1 MSETEALLAAILAAR
16 RPIEFTAIATKAANT
31 LAPSQLAELYHAMDL
46 PLYAS
51 QRSAFKAAALYWP
64 RFYGRAFLRSRSPR
78 VFRNSKLS
86 SGLRFFED
94 LSAPVPQKSLLILV
108 SGHGGRV
115 FVPVAVFLDCLPDR
129 AMDVVFL
136 SANGRNHYRQGV
148 VGLGDNLL
156 AVAASLRDRFPIGEY
171 SRLEVLGT
179 SGGGFAALRLANMM
193 QADNGVAV
201 GGNYPFDMLRLGG
214 LAAAKISA
222 FDPLCCCVAPKAK
235 RMICAFA
242 RGSEVDALNAH
253 NAARCCPNIKLYPV
267 EGQTKHGFLQNLYRN
282 RQLERFLALM
292 LSDIRNPPP
301 LSRIKYLIQ
310 GLLPRH

>member
-46 PLYAS
+46 PVYATK
-51 QRSAFKAAALYWP
+51 RSAFKAAALYWP

-94 LSAPVPQKSLLILV
+94 LSAPVSDKSLLILV
-108 SGHGGRV
+108 SGYGGRL
-115 FVPVAVFLDCLPDR
+115 FVPVSLFLDCLPAR

-136 SANGRNHYRQGV
+136 SANGRNHYRHGV
-148 VGLGDNLL
+148 VGSGDNLL
-156 AVAASLRDRFPIGEY
+156 AVAASLRERFAISEY
-171 SRLEVLGT
+171 SRLDVLGT
-179 SGGGFAALRLANMM
+179 SGGGFAALRLANML

-222 FDPLCCCVAPKAK
+222 FDPLCSCVAPKAK
-235 RMICAFA
+235 RLICAFA
-242 RGSEVDALNAH
+242 PGSQVDASNAH
-253 NAARCCPNIKLYPV
+253 NAAISCPSIKLYPV
-267 EGQTKHGFLQNLYRN
+267 EGQTGHAFLHILYRN
-282 RQLERFLALM
+282 RQLERFLELM
-292 LSDIRNPPP
+292 LSDIKNPPA
-301 LSRIKYLIQ
+301 LSRIGYLVQ
-310 GLLPRH
+310 GLLPRR